1 VIRPAGGRCPRPWSF
16 FPASSPIFSHV
27 LTLCLAC
34 LWLLAVSGCGDSP
47 EPADVTPR
55 DLFRSLAPK
64 KAPPVVLL
72 VGDSL
77 SISLA
82 DTLEGVLS
90 GHGSRLIR
98 LGKVG
103 GGLTRPELLDFPQA
117 LPDLLRDHRPDVAI
131 FMIGAN
137 DAMPLVTADG
147 TRVLFDSTPWKAAYA
162 AAASRLMDM
171 VLAANPKAA
180 IFWVGAPPM
189 ADRTLS
195 AALRT
200 VNSALREACTSKP
213 PCRFI
218 DTWETFSDAE
228 DAYTPTARD
237 LSGALIPLRTGD
249 GVHLTDAGARRLAA
263 RVISATGDVLPVP
276 PSPTRDALL
285 AALTEATPIPQ
296 ATAAPP
302 PRDESPRK
310 HVVKRGETLASIA
323 RQNGLTP
330 DALRRANKGVDPKK
344 LRQGQTLVLPAGGDG
359 P

>member
-1 VIRPAGGRCPRPWSF
+1 MA
-16 FPASSPIFSHV
+16 A
-27 LTLCLAC
+27 
-34 LWLLAVSGCGDSP
+34 SGCGDSP
-47 EPADVTPR
+47 EPVDVTPR
-55 DLFRSLAPK
+55 DLFRTRAPK
-64 KAPPVVLL
+64 KAPPVILL

-82 DTLEGVLS
+82 DTLDGVLN
-90 GHGSRLIR
+90 GHGSRLFR

-117 LPDLLRDHRPDVAI
+117 LPELVRNHRPDVAI

-162 AAASRLMDM
+162 AAAARLMDM

-200 VNSALREACTSKP
+200 VNAALREACRSTP

-263 RVISATGDVLPVP
+263 RVISATGDALPIP
-276 PSPTRDALL
+276 PSPARDTLF
-285 AALTEATPIPQ
+285 AALTEATPVPQ

-302 PRDESPRK
+302 PSDEGPRK
-310 HVVKRGETLASIA
+310 HVVQRGETLASIA
-323 RQNGLTP
+323 RQHGLAP
-330 DALRRANKGVDPKK
+330 DALRRANKGLDPKK
-344 LRQGQTLVLPAGGDG
+344 LRPGQTLVLPSGGDG